1 MTGWKNSQKK
11 EQEVVIIARDL
22 RIMDINK
29 MYKVKFR
36 IMIIRILG
44 VFRLSFNGEKKELK
58 SNQVKLKEY
67 S

>member
-22 RIMDINK
+22 RIMDINT

-44 VFRLSFNGEKKELK
+44 VFRFSFNGEKKELK